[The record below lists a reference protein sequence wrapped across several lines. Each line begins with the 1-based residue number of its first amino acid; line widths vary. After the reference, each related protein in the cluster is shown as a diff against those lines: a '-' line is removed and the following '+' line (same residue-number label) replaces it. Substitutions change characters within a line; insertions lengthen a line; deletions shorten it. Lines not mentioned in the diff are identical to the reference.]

1 MTHSTNTSLTNETS
15 ESAVVNALVAKDPLI
30 RDADGAFMMGC
41 SKATFWRRVADGTVP
56 AAIKIGGMS
65 RWRLSDIEAVIKK
78 AEANRAAEAA

>member
-1 MTHSTNTSLTNETS
+1 MTLTADFNHPSNS
-15 ESAVVNALVAKDPLI
+15 EHMPAVAALVAKDPLI

-65 RWRLSDIEAVIKK
+65 RWRLSDIEAVISK
-78 AEANRAAEAA
+78 AEANRTASTA

>member
-1 MTHSTNTSLTNETS
+1 MQVTTASIHTITDE
-15 ESAVVNALVAKDPLI
+15 LVKQDPLI

-65 RWRLSDIEAVIKK
+65 RWRLSDIQNVIAK
-78 AEANRAAEAA
+78 AESKRETTAA

>member
-1 MTHSTNTSLTNETS
+1 MTVSANLSPTNE
-15 ESAVVNALVAKDPLI
+15 EYKPVAVNALAATDPLI

-65 RWRLSDIEAVIKK
+65 RWRLSDIETVIKK
-78 AEANRAAEAA
+78 AEANRAPEVA